1 MPSIKRENGALEDG
15 GHKQFVFLSQEFLFY
30 EGRNERKNNF
40 ENCLGIIEI
49 IVKGGIW

>member
-1 MPSIKRENGALEDG
+1 MPLIRTGNGALVDG
-15 GHKQFVFLSQEFLFY
+15 KHKQFVFLSQEFLFY

-49 IVKGGIW
+49 IVKGSIW